1 MITRYPG
8 YSYEIHDDK
17 TDECIARTMVIEYDE
32 GECFIDSIAVSQK
45 YQGKGY
51 GSQMLQLLIKEYS
64 NVRLYLLVD
73 SYGSERLDNKALEAW
88 YSRYGFMRC
97 EKYMERLPTEVTV

>member
-8 YSYEIHDDK
+8 YSYEIHDDD
-17 TDECIARTMVIEYDE
+17 TDESIARAMVIEYDD
-32 GECFIDSIAVSQK
+32 GCFIDSIAVSEEH
-45 YQGKGY
+45 QGKGY
-51 GSQMLQLLIKEYS
+51 GTQLLQLLIKEYS

-73 SYGSERLDNKALEAW
+73 SYGSERLDNEALEAW

-97 EKYMERLPTEVTV
+97 GKYMERLPKITP